1 VSDEIYAVAEDV
13 RAPVPGISADR
24 AGVPPLLTKIIVEWE
39 IVRVTSVQLLARSD
53 QIKAALPPIRR
64 QLLGLL
70 GEPASASELAR
81 RTGIARQKINYHLRV
96 LEQVGLVELV
106 ETRARRGCTERVLR
120 ATSDELVID
129 PQAVGP
135 STTVRSRDRFAAEH
149 LADAAARTVRD
160 VTRLRHGAERTDR
173 RLLTFTVEADVTFAQ
188 PADVHAFTAD
198 LAEAISDL
206 ATRHGSTDGR
216 RYRVLVGGHPAA
228 DPAAPQAAHRS
239 TDPSSDE
246 STEYATEP
254 AGSRPA
260 RPIRNEST

>member
-1 VSDEIYAVAEDV
+1 M
-13 RAPVPGISADR
+13 
-24 AGVPPLLTKIIVEWE
+24 
-39 IVRVTSVQLLARSD
+39 TSVQLLARSD
-53 QIKAALPPIRR
+53 QIRAALPPIRR

-129 PQAVGP
+129 PQAMGP

-173 RLLTFTVEADVTFAQ
+173 RLLTFTVEADVTFGQ

-198 LAEAISDL
+198 LAQAISEL
-206 ATRHGSTDGR
+206 AARHGSTEGR
-216 RYRVLVGGHPAA
+216 RYRVVVGGHPAT
-228 DPAAPQAAHRS
+228 DPA
-239 TDPSSDE
+239 TDPATHPASPRSPDQT
-246 STEYATEP
+246 TEQATEP
-254 AGSRPA
+254 AGHRLA
-260 RPIRNEST
+260 RPIRKEGR